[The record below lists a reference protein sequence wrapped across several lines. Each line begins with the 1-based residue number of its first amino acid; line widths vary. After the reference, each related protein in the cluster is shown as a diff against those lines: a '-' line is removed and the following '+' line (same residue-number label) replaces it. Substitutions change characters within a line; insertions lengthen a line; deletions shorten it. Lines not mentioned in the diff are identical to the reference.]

1 MTPDELHDYFA
12 GQAIAGL
19 ADKNLSDHDVNL
31 IAANAYKLADQM
43 IAEKRS
49 REAKKDQPTFEA
61 PQSFGRSTNGRARR
75 SDPET
80 LGGGRRNDG
89 RSLQPAWLRRDRGG
103 A

>member
-61 PQSFGRSTNGRARR
+61 PQSIRSEHERESKAKRPGN
-75 SDPET
+75 
-80 LGGGRRNDG
+80 LGRRKEK
-89 RSLQPAWLRRDRGG
+89 
-103 A
+103 